1 MTNVLVVEDSPDLAF
16 GLQTNLEIE
25 GYQTTV
31 ATDGEA
37 ALAKFDEIQP
47 DIVILD
53 LMIPKLNGYGVLQ
66 ALRERGSNVPVLILS
81 AQKEETA
88 KIRGFRLGADD
99 FVTKPFSVL
108 ELMARIEALLRRSA
122 LRPGTPLEPTPGAE
136 GRERFGDVEVDF
148 TAQMVYR
155 KGQKVDLAP
164 KVFELLQA
172 LMRRGGAVARRH
184 DLLREVWGHR
194 RQVSTRTVDLHI
206 LDLRRKI
213 EDDPTQPRHIL
224 TVRKAGY
231 RFQR

>member
-1 MTNVLVVEDSPDLAF
+1 MPRVLVVEDSPDLAF

-25 GYQTTV
+25 GYETSL
-31 ATDGEA
+31 AGDGEA
-37 ALAKFDEIQP
+37 ALDVYEKLSP

-53 LMIPKLNGYGVLQ
+53 LNIPRLNGYEVLQ

-108 ELMARIEALLRRSA
+108 ELMARIEALLRRAAKPAERANASDTA
-122 LRPGTPLEPTPGAE
+122 PL
-136 GRERFGDVEVDF
+136 RFGNIS
-148 TAQMVYR
+148 
-155 KGQKVDLAP
+155 VDLAARVVYRDGEKLDVPP
-164 KVFELLQA
+164 KTFDLLHA
-172 LMRRGGAVARRH
+172 LVRRNGAVVRRE

-194 RQVSTRTVDLHI
+194 NLISTRTVDLHV
-206 LDLRRKI
+206 LELRRKI
-213 EDDPTQPRHIL
+213 EEDPTRPQHII

>member
-1 MTNVLVVEDSPDLAF
+1 MPRVLVVEDSPDLAF
-16 GLQTNLEIE
+16 GLQTNIEIE
-25 GYQTTV
+25 GYETSL
-31 ATDGEA
+31 AGDGEA
-37 ALAKFDEIQP
+37 ALDVYEKLSP

-53 LMIPKLNGYGVLQ
+53 LNIPRLNGYEVLQ

-108 ELMARIEALLRRSA
+108 ELMARIEALLRRAAKPTERANASDTA
-122 LRPGTPLEPTPGAE
+122 PL
-136 GRERFGDVEVDF
+136 RFGNIS
-148 TAQMVYR
+148 
-155 KGQKVDLAP
+155 VDLAARVVYRDGEKLDVPP
-164 KVFELLQA
+164 KTFDLLHA
-172 LMRRGGAVARRH
+172 LVRRNGAVVRRE

-194 RQVSTRTVDLHI
+194 NLISTRTVDLHV
-206 LDLRRKI
+206 LELRRKI
-213 EDDPTQPRHIL
+213 EEDPTRPQHII

>member
-1 MTNVLVVEDSPDLAF
+1 MTKVLVVEDSPDLAF

-25 GYQTTV
+25 GYQTTL
-31 ATDGEA
+31 AADGEL
-37 ALAKFDEIQP
+37 ALLKYREFQP

-66 ALRERGSNVPVLILS
+66 VLRDEGSNVPVLILS

-122 LRPGTPLEPTPGAE
+122 NRPGNGAARAADE
-136 GRERFGDVEVDF
+136 TRVRFGRNEVDL
-148 TAQMVYR
+148 TAQIVYR
-155 KGQKVDLAP
+155 DGKLVDLAP
-164 KVFELLQA
+164 KVFDLLVA
-172 LMRRGGAVARRH
+172 LMRRRGAVARRD
-184 DLLREVWGHR
+184 DLLRDVWGHR
-194 RQVSTRTVDLHI
+194 HLVSTRTVDLHV
-206 LDLRRKI
+206 LELRRKI
-213 EDDPTQPRHIL
+213 EDDPTNPKHIL